1 MSCTANDYSI
11 IMLGIMEETGRLYPI
26 VFYFKKD
33 VSVSRAVRIFQERL
47 CAWLVML
54 ILVWITCLSCEMEHF
69 VCTV

>member
-1 MSCTANDYSI
+1 M
-11 IMLGIMEETGRLYPI
+11 

-33 VSVSRAVRIFQERL
+33 VSVSRAVRFQERL